1 MRRAGLVP
9 SWGMR
14 PVGERIVLA
23 AFLAGAVLAGG
34 NGVAIRF
41 SNRELEPL
49 WGASLRFAL
58 AGGLMLAATAFLRRS
73 LPRGRALVGTLLYG
87 GLTFGAAF
95 ALAYYALV
103 RVHAGLGQVLLGL
116 VPLATLLL
124 ASLQRQERFH
134 RAGAFG
140 AILAVAGFAVMS
152 QEPLREGVPLV
163 SLLAAVGSALC
174 FAQGA
179 LVVRR
184 FPPAQP
190 LATNA
195 VAMSAGAALLLAG
208 SVVAGERPELPQE
221 PETWAALAYLV
232 AVGSVVV
239 FALYLFVLRHWSA
252 GRTAYQ
258 FAVIP
263 VVTVALS
270 AWLDAEP
277 VTSGLVIGGLLVLGG
292 VYVGAFRL
300 PPAERRREAGPG
312 RRRIRARRSAA
323 RGAPGGGA

>member
-1 MRRAGLVP
+1 
-9 SWGMR
+9 MR
-14 PVGERIVLA
+14 PAGERIVLA

-58 AGGLMLAATAFLRRS
+58 AGGLMLAATALLRRP
-73 LPRGRALVGTLLYG
+73 LPRGPALVGTLLYG

-124 ASLQRQERFH
+124 ASLQRQERLH
-134 RAGAFG
+134 RAGAVG
-140 AILAVAGFAVMS
+140 AILAVAGIAVMS
-152 QEPLREGVPLV
+152 REPLREGVPLV

-184 FPPAQP
+184 FPPAHP
-190 LATNA
+190 
-195 VAMSAGAALLLAG
+195 VAMNGVAMTAGAALLLAG
-208 SVVAGERPELPQE
+208 SLVAGERLELPRE
-221 PETWAALAYLV
+221 GETWAALAYLV

-239 FALYLFVLRHWSA
+239 FGLYLFVLRHWSA

-277 VTSGLVIGGLLVLGG
+277 VTSGLVIGGLLILGG
-292 VYVGAFRL
+292 VYLGAFR
-300 PPAERRREAGPG
+300 PPPTERQREARPG
-312 RRRIRARRSAA
+312 RLSVRARRSAA